1 MEGSH
6 DETPTISSRTAQ
18 HVPITQTGLE
28 HAVRQEISGEPVTS
42 NSNVP
47 PSILIV
53 EDSPLHARIM
63 MTMLGDIGIP
73 DYKVGSVPQLRDAL
87 ILIEKW
93 QPDCILLDLTLPDAS
108 GIEAVEA
115 IVAVAPDVPVI
126 VVSSH
131 DDPQIALDAVRAG
144 AQEFM
149 LKWPA
154 DSVAFGSLVSLAL
167 ARRTASDSVATEAS

>member
-1 MEGSH
+1 
-6 DETPTISSRTAQ
+6 
-18 HVPITQTGLE
+18 
-28 HAVRQEISGEPVTS
+28 VTS
-42 NSNVP
+42 NTNVP

-73 DYKVGSVPQLRDAL
+73 DYKVGSVPQLSDAL
-87 ILIEKW
+87 TLIEKW

-115 IVAVAPDVPVI
+115 IVAVVPEVPVI

-131 DDPQIALDAVRAG
+131 DDPQIAVDAVRAG

-149 LKWPA
+149 LKWPS

-167 ARRTASDSVATEAS
+167 ARRTGAEPLTTEARPAAG

>member
-1 MEGSH
+1 M
-6 DETPTISSRTAQ
+6 
-18 HVPITQTGLE
+18 
-28 HAVRQEISGEPVTS
+28 SGEPVTTARS
-42 NSNVP
+42 VP

-63 MTMLGDIGIP
+63 MTMLSDIGIP
-73 DYKVGSVPQLRDAL
+73 DYKVGAVPQLRDAL
-87 ILIEKW
+87 ALIESW

-115 IVAVAPDVPVI
+115 VVAIAPEVPII
-126 VVSSH
+126 VVSGH
-131 DDPQIALDAVRAG
+131 DDPQIAIDAVRAG

-154 DSVAFGSLVSLAL
+154 DAAAFASLVSMAL
-167 ARRTASDSVATEAS
+167 ARGVVAESVEEARPAPG

>member
-1 MEGSH
+1 M
-6 DETPTISSRTAQ
+6 
-18 HVPITQTGLE
+18 
-28 HAVRQEISGEPVTS
+28 TS
-42 NSNVP
+42 NPNVP

-73 DYKVGSVPQLRDAL
+73 DYKVGSVPQLSDAL
-87 ILIEKW
+87 ALIERW

-108 GIEAVEA
+108 GVEAVEA
-115 IVAVAPDVPVI
+115 IVSVVPEVPVI

-149 LKWPA
+149 LKWPS

-167 ARRTASDSVATEAS
+167 ARRMATELPPEASPAAS

>member
-1 MEGSH
+1 
-6 DETPTISSRTAQ
+6 
-18 HVPITQTGLE
+18 
-28 HAVRQEISGEPVTS
+28 
-42 NSNVP
+42 
-47 PSILIV
+47 
-53 EDSPLHARIM
+53 M

-73 DYKVGSVPQLRDAL
+73 DYKVGSVPQLGDAL
-87 ILIEKW
+87 TLIEKW

-115 IVAVAPDVPVI
+115 IVAMVPEVPVI

-149 LKWPA
+149 LKWPS
-154 DSVAFGSLVSLAL
+154 DSVAFGSLVGLAL
-167 ARRTASDSVATEAS
+167 ARRMASNSATEASPAAS

>member
-1 MEGSH
+1 M
-6 DETPTISSRTAQ
+6 TSST
-18 HVPITQTGLE
+18 
-28 HAVRQEISGEPVTS
+28 
-42 NSNVP
+42 NVP

-73 DYKVGSVPQLRDAL
+73 DYKVGSVPQLSDAL
-87 ILIEKW
+87 TLIEKW

-115 IVAVAPDVPVI
+115 IVAMVPEVPVI

-131 DDPQIALDAVRAG
+131 DDPQIALEAVRAG

-149 LKWPA
+149 LKWPS

-167 ARRTASDSVATEAS
+167 ARRMSSNSATEASPAAS

>member
-1 MEGSH
+1 M
-6 DETPTISSRTAQ
+6 
-18 HVPITQTGLE
+18 
-28 HAVRQEISGEPVTS
+28 TS
-42 NSNVP
+42 KSNVP

-63 MTMLGDIGIP
+63 MTMLSDIGIP
-73 DYKVGSVPQLRDAL
+73 DYKVGMVPQLRDAL
-87 ILIEKW
+87 VLIEKW
-93 QPDCILLDLTLPDAS
+93 QPDCILLDLTLPDAT

-115 IVAVAPDVPVI
+115 IVAHAPEVPVI

-131 DDPQIALDAVRAG
+131 DDPQIALEAVRAG

-154 DSVAFGSLVSLAL
+154 DSNAFGSLVSLAL
-167 ARRTASDSVATEAS
+167 ARRRATDSVATEARPAAS

>member
-1 MEGSH
+1 M
-6 DETPTISSRTAQ
+6 TR
-18 HVPITQTGLE
+18 
-28 HAVRQEISGEPVTS
+28 
-42 NSNVP
+42 NSTVP

-63 MTMLGDIGIP
+63 MTMLSDIGIP
-73 DYKVGSVPQLRDAL
+73 DYKVGSVPQLSDAL
-87 ILIEKW
+87 LLIEKW
-93 QPDCILLDLTLPDAS
+93 RPDCILLDLTLPDAS

-115 IVAVAPDVPVI
+115 IVATVPEVPVI

-154 DSVAFGSLVSLAL
+154 DSDAFGALVSLAL
-167 ARRTASDSVATEAS
+167 ARSTAAGAVAAEASPAAS

>member
-1 MEGSH
+1 
-6 DETPTISSRTAQ
+6 
-18 HVPITQTGLE
+18 
-28 HAVRQEISGEPVTS
+28 VTS
-42 NSNVP
+42 KSNVP

-73 DYKVGSVPQLRDAL
+73 DYKVGSVPQLSDAL
-87 ILIEKW
+87 ALIEKW

-115 IVAVAPDVPVI
+115 IVAMVPGVPVI

-149 LKWPA
+149 LKWPS
-154 DSVAFGSLVSLAL
+154 DSVAFGALVSLAL
-167 ARRTASDSVATEAS
+167 ARRTVSNSAAEARPAAS